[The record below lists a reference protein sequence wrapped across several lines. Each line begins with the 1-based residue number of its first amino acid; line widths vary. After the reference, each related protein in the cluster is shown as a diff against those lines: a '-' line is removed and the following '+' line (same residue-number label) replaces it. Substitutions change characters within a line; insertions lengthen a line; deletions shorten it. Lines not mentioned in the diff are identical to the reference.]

1 MPDAAK
7 CIAFTETTSRTDI
20 TIALIAAGIVAAV
33 AWSAF
38 WLWVGYRLAAWMNRV
53 ADAIADDGLDLDEY
67 EQLRRVTNGK

>member
-1 MPDAAK
+1 M
-7 CIAFTETTSRTDI
+7 